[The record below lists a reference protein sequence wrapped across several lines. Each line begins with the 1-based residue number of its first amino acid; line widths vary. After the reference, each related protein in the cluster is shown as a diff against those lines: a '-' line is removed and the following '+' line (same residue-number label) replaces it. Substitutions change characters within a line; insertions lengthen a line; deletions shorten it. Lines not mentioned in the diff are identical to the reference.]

1 MNWHDILTL
10 GVILIGGFWTLHK
23 ELTAIREA
31 ICNKVTYEDC
41 SHKRAKCPLVERI
54 ERLERREEHER

>member
-31 ICNKVTYEDC
+31 ICHKVTYEDC
-41 SHKRAKCPLVERI
+41 SARREKCPLVARI
-54 ERLERREEHER
+54 EKLERKEREK